1 MGKLSLDDL
10 YDYVL
15 KRKVDARD
23 KYGFVYLNAT
33 DLKDCIMEE
42 YHKMLDLYSTDI
54 EEAINIAYK
63 LKLINVNVEIYSKKM
78 LIDNYYLTMSELI
91 DTLNLP
97 IDYIEIERVL
107 INGAFITENVDLL
120 KEALLSTDIENDEF
134 LTILDKIPNVKE
146 KTINFFNNLKLDT
159 DEAVIYK
166 FNIANLIIYVNDDET
181 TIYLCNTYECVLAEI
196 LLNYDKF
203 SQTIKDY
210 LLNYDYDSIE
220 NMDLRIYTYAKA
232 AMYIL
237 NKELTIKAFE
247 TYIKYKPKEFMKAFI
262 LLCYR
267 ANSKLIL
274 EEARKYSLT
283 RGLIDIEDIDI
294 STINDDDFIFLGNL
308 LFESS
313 KYDQFK
319 YPREIDVESLEI
331 YIEKEVVSVAA
342 ENYRSAMNFD
352 NKLKNAQNIYLEK
365 VTKRLLQIFK
375 EQEELIAEMNVDE
388 NNQKQVDLA
397 YNKAYEI
404 HDVFYGYLNAVR
416 DDGSLY
422 NSLEKGCTNKYI
434 KDMMNDVYG
443 SYVVTNMFS
452 SFI

>member
-1 MGKLSLDDL
+1 MRGTEMGKLSLDDL

-15 KRKVDARD
+15 KRKVDGRG

-42 YHKMLDLYSTDI
+42 YHKMLDLYSNDI

-107 INGAFITENVDLL
+107 INGAFITEDVDLL
-120 KEALLSTDIENDEF
+120 KEALFSTDIENDEF

-146 KTINFFNNLKLDT
+146 KTINFLNNLKLDT

-210 LLNYDYDSIE
+210 LLNYDYASIE
-220 NMDLRIYTYAKA
+220 NIDLRIYTYAKA

-247 TYIKYKPKEFMKAFI
+247 TYIKYKPKKFMKAFI
-262 LLCYR
+262 LLCYS

-313 KYDQFK
+313 KYDQFEH
-319 YPREIDVESLEI
+319 PREIGVESLEI

-342 ENYRSAMNFD
+342 ENYRSD
-352 NKLKNAQNIYLEK
+352 RRCQN
-365 VTKRLLQIFK
+365 TSCPR
-375 EQEELIAEMNVDE
+375 
-388 NNQKQVDLA
+388 
-397 YNKAYEI
+397 
-404 HDVFYGYLNAVR
+404 R
-416 DDGSLY
+416 P
-422 NSLEKGCTNKYI
+422 GCC
-434 KDMMNDVYG
+434 
-443 SYVVTNMFS
+443 
-452 SFI
+452 